1 MRKRPSR
8 LAQASLAALAAAALL
23 FAAGCEKLRARDHL
37 NKGVMQYKNAKYTE
51 AVEHFRQAVELD
63 PTFTVARLYLATAY
77 MSQYIPGAESPENM
91 EMAKRAFNE
100 FQEVLKQDP
109 KDQVATASIAS
120 LYYNQ
125 KKFPEAREWNQKLIA
140 IKPDSK
146 EAYYTLAVIAW
157 LDWLTPDREAR
168 AQMKMQPED
177 PGPLKDKKVREE
189 LKAKYLPLLDE
200 GIKNAE
206 KALEIDKEYDDAM
219 AYMNLLIRYRADL
232 LDTKEEYL
240 KACEVAD
247 GWVQK
252 SLATKKMKAEK
263 AAKPGASAET
273 K

>member
-1 MRKRPSR
+1 MKKPSAIPR
-8 LAQASLAALAAAALL
+8 WTAALAIAGMAL
-23 FAAGCEKLRARDHL
+23 AGSGCDKLRARDHL
-37 NKGVMQYKNAKYTE
+37 NQGVAQYKNAKYAE

-63 PTFTVARLYLATAY
+63 PTFSTPRLYLATAY
-77 MSQYIPGAESPENM
+77 MSQYIPGAESPENL

-125 KKFPEAREWNQKLIA
+125 KKFPEAREWNLKLIGLN
-140 IKPDSK
+140 PQSK

-157 LDWLTPDREAR
+157 LDWLTVDRQAR
-168 AQMKMQPED
+168 ADLKMQPDD
-177 PGPLKDKKVREE
+177 PGPLKDKKLREE
-189 LKAKYLPLLDE
+189 LKAKYLPQLDE
-200 GIKNAE
+200 GIKYAE
-206 KALEIDKEYDDAM
+206 KALEIDKDYDDAM

-232 LDTKEEYL
+232 LDTREEYQKQWEL
-240 KACEVAD
+240 AD
-247 GWVQK
+247 TWVQK

-263 AAKPGASAET
+263 AAQPGAIPE